1 MLSIFQETLTPQIR
15 TDDPSMTIDAFY
27 DQRSQNIPL
36 GRMGEANEAGGVI
49 CFLASDLVSYLT
61 GTSINIDGGTSG
73 AIQMSQLYIG
83 SFLCLQK

>member
-1 MLSIFQETLTPQIR
+1 
-15 TDDPSMTIDAFY
+15 MTIYAFY

-61 GTSINIDGGTSG
+61 GTYINIDGGTSG
-73 AIQMSQLYIG
+73 VI
-83 SFLCLQK
+83 